1 MSEYGLLACYG
12 TTWTHN
18 TGAKP
23 TGAQAYIVAQNNGSD
38 VVVQGILKNKIRIYA
53 NMPPRDLAAML
64 NKYTGGRSIHLHEI
78 VCGDR
83 PAKVYFDYDKEIDE
97 SADAACH
104 TDILNEHRLALI
116 EKLRATL
123 GEGIETR
130 VSGSIGKN
138 PTSGQLKVSIHLVLH
153 NRFTASLPGRKA
165 LRGVARALGLSDIG
179 IGNPVKRAVFER
191 DAKCIYLI
199 NPMGGGKSKF
209 ALAHIKSQ
217 TCGERSIFFTS
228 RQALAKDVAAKA
240 KDGNV
245 NLVNYLDYNLKCEK
259 KLEAFVKRRGVIM
272 QQESMHHL
280 FGQQTYNY
288 VFIDEFES
296 FLNKHEKLFGYYPY
310 INPSGRHKSIIEI
323 AETACKLA
331 GKNPKADAVLHHGKM
346 DLKAK
351 TNIMADV
358 NRTWL
363 VPLVMC
369 NSAVTCGVSFTEKWF
384 TKSFIAK
391 ASWNNPRDLVQFS
404 FRVRNLGGDNTI
416 DISQLGGS
424 ISPKDSKVLIA
435 DDPVYRGLIADVNFE
450 QSMTGDD
457 CFRYL
462 CGKVANF
469 EVLSDDTNATSSR
482 EALSEIAFEEALIFR
497 WGSIAPLDRSCVG
510 EEPAII
516 PGCDDIMSFKEVE
529 RRINARDAT
538 TAMQLS
544 MEKFYF
550 EVMFKPCTPKGSI
563 VALWD
568 NGRQNFVK
576 TLYKYLQGKGRQS
589 GRVVVPDLAKRV
601 EEYMEA
607 MIEGDR
613 PSFPTPPSNE
623 ESKRLKAWT
632 LRDCFESGHSTPMK
646 RLAVACESFFGSQ
659 IFKYENKDHRRPWV
673 ANVKAMHAVVSTM
686 RVLKS
691 PSWDDITERRIN
703 EPRTG
708 VTVEHDKLSPR
719 DPCPRLIFGDRP
731 R

>member
-1 MSEYGLLACYG
+1 MLLSLLYPSAEIENQQLRRFKHFYDV
-12 TTWTHN
+12 
-18 TGAKP
+18 KP
-23 TGAQAYIVAQNNGSD
+23 
-38 VVVQGILKNKIRIYA
+38 
-53 NMPPRDLAAML
+53 
-64 NKYTGGRSIHLHEI
+64 HEI
-78 VCGDR
+78 V
-83 PAKVYFDYDKEIDE
+83 
-97 SADAACH
+97 
-104 TDILNEHRLALI
+104 
-116 EKLRATL
+116 
-123 GEGIETR
+123 
-130 VSGSIGKN
+130 
-138 PTSGQLKVSIHLVLH
+138 
-153 NRFTASLPGRKA
+153 AS
-165 LRGVARALGLSDIG
+165 LSDIG

-272 QQESMHHL
+272 QQESLHHL
-280 FGQQTYNY
+280 FGQQTYDY

-296 FLNKHEKLFGYYPY
+296 FLNQWASDTHKHLHRGWTTFMQILQDARNVYALDALPSKKSLRFLKSSGIDYKIISSPHTAATRAIRYHDTQRGAVDAQVTKYIVDNLEKHEKLFGYYPY

-369 NSAVTCGVSFTEKWF
+369 NSAVTCGVSFTKKWF

-416 DISQLGGS
+416 DIFQLG
-424 ISPKDSKVLIA
+424 
-435 DDPVYRGLIADVNFE
+435 
-450 QSMTGDD
+450 
-457 CFRYL
+457 
-462 CGKVANF
+462 
-469 EVLSDDTNATSSR
+469 
-482 EALSEIAFEEALIFR
+482 
-497 WGSIAPLDRSCVG
+497 
-510 EEPAII
+510 EPAII

-538 TAMQLS
+538 TVMQLS

-563 VALWD
+563 AALWD
-568 NGRQNFVK
+568 NGKHNFVK

-632 LRDCFESGHSTPMK
+632 LRDCFESGQSTPMK

-659 IFKYENKDHRRPWV
+659 IFKYENKDHKGGKREGDACRGV
-673 ANVKAMHAVVSTM
+673 YHAA
-686 RVLKS
+686 
-691 PSWDDITERRIN
+691 TEIAIV
-703 EPRTG
+703 G
-708 VTVEHDKLSPR
+708 
-719 DPCPRLIFGDRP
+719 
-731 R
+731 